1 MHGQIVDFGVGFILG
16 VQITYVFILGVRAGA
31 QVGVLVDQFILL
43 NGEGREVMGY
53 AVLAIGLRL
62 DVSDVWHVARRVCG
76 GNSRFHS
83 IASQAHCGGSG
94 AC

>member
-16 VQITYVFILGVRAGA
+16 VQIAYVFIIGVRTGA

-43 NGEGREVMGY
+43 NREGIEFMWY
-53 AVLAIGLRL
+53 AGLALGLGL
-62 DVSDVWHVARRVCG
+62 DVSDVWNVVRRVYE

-83 IASQAHCGGSG
+83 IASQVHCGGSG